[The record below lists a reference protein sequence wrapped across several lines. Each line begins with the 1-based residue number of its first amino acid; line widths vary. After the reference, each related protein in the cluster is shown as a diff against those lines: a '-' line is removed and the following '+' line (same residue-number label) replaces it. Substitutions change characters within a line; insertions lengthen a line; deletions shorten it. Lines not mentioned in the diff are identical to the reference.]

1 MTLKRR
7 SRSRR
12 MQSAVLAAVLGLSAG
27 HWGMPAAAAPQ
38 VTAYKLSLAE
48 KVADDPA
55 VARFYRQRDFAP
67 VWTGDEGAERRAAFL
82 AALAKAVDHGLP
94 QARYDP
100 QALISDF
107 HSVQS
112 GDARGALEAR
122 MSRVFVR
129 YAQDITSGV
138 LTPRNVGPNILRE
151 VERPA
156 AADLLQELTRA
167 ETPARFLRDLVPER
181 PEYARLFRTR
191 QTLIAQLEA
200 GGWGPHVRAEA
211 LRPGDTG
218 DEVVALRNR
227 LIRMGVLE
235 RSVSRSY
242 DLTLQMAVRRFQE
255 RHGLEA
261 DGVAGRR
268 TLEAINETPRER
280 LIAVSA
286 AMERERWLNRDL
298 GARHIWVNLTDFAAR
313 IVDHGAITLQ
323 TRSVVGHRA
332 TNRQTPE
339 FSEDMTYMEVN
350 PDWTVPRSI
359 IARDYLPGL
368 QANRHAHP
376 QMQVIDA
383 RGNVVDRSRVDFSQ
397 YSIRT
402 FPFNLRQPPGPRN
415 ALGRVKFMFPNPHAI
430 YLHDT
435 PQRSL
440 FDTLVRTHSSGCVR
454 LEDPLE
460 FAYELLGPQA
470 EDPVARFHTVL
481 ATGRQTRIY
490 LDDPVP
496 VHLVYRTAFTDADGQ
511 IQYRPDI
518 YGRDRAVFEAL
529 VDAGVVLP
537 GVES

>member
-1 MTLKRR
+1 M
-7 SRSRR
+7 
-12 MQSAVLAAVLGLSAG
+12 VLAAALGVAG
-27 HWGMPAAAAPQ
+27 AIWGMPGAAAPQ
-38 VTAYKLSLAE
+38 LAAYKLSLAE
-48 KVADDPA
+48 EVAGDQGI
-55 VARFYRQRDFAP
+55 ARFYRGREFAP
-67 VWTGDEGAERRAAFL
+67 VWTGKQGAERRAAFL
-82 AALAKAVDHGLP
+82 AALAQAADHGLP
-94 QARYDP
+94 KYRYDP
-100 QALISDF
+100 QALIAEFRNVDSE
-107 HSVQS
+107 
-112 GDARGALEAR
+112 DARGALEAR
-122 MSRVFVR
+122 MSRVFVQ
-129 YAQDITSGV
+129 YASDISTGV
-138 LTPRNVGPNILRE
+138 LTPRDVAPNILRE
-151 VERPA
+151 VERPSA
-156 AADLLQELTRA
+156 ETLLQQLVRA

-191 QTLIAQLEA
+191 QQLVARLEA
-200 GGWGPHVRAEA
+200 GGWGPPVHAET

-218 DEVVALRNR
+218 DAVVALRNR
-227 LIRMGVLE
+227 LIRMGHLE

-242 DLTLQMAVRRFQE
+242 DLTLQLAVRRFQE
-255 RHGLEA
+255 RHGLDA

-268 TLEAINETPRER
+268 TLEAINQSPRER

-298 GARHIWVNLTDFAAR
+298 GDRHIWVNLTDFATR
-313 IVDHGAITLQ
+313 IVDHGGITLQ

-332 TNRQTPE
+332 SNRQTPE
-339 FSEDMTYMEVN
+339 FSEDMTYMEIN

-376 QMQVIDA
+376 EMQVIDA
-383 RGNVVDRSRVDFSQ
+383 RGNVVDRSSVDFSQ

-402 FPFNLRQPPGPRN
+402 FPYRLRQPPGPRN

-435 PQRSL
+435 PHRSL

-460 FAYELLGPQA
+460 FAYELLSPQVD
-470 EDPVARFHTVL
+470 DPVGRFHTVL
-481 ATGRQTRIY
+481 DTGQQTRIY

-496 VHLVYRTAFTDADGQ
+496 VHLVYRTAFSDAEGQ
-511 IQYRPDI
+511 IQYRPDV
-518 YGRDRAVFEAL
+518 YGRDMAVFEAL
-529 VDAGVVLP
+529 TDAGVVLP